1 MGTVTAPDG
10 TTIAYDRSGEGPVLI
25 LVGAAFNDR
34 QTTAPLAAV
43 LAPHFTAVSYDRR
56 GRGDSTDTAPYA
68 VEREVEDLGSLI
80 EALGGFRLRIRQF
93 LRCRTGRAGGRRR
106 PRHIRPGGFR
116 APVPHRRQP
125 ATAGRFYNGIVPPY
139 CRRPPRRHR

>member
-68 VEREVEDLGSLI
+68 VEREVEDSRQPHRG
-80 EALGGFRLRIRQF
+80 ARRIPPSHS
-93 LRCRTGRAGGRRR
+93 AV
-106 PRHIRPGGFR
+106 P
-116 APVPHRRQP
+116 PVPHWPCWRPQAASPYPAWRLSSPRTASATARDRRQ
-125 ATAGRFYNGIVPPY
+125 IL
-139 CRRPPRRHR
+139 